1 MTPDRP
7 VTSKARGICK
17 YYSTPSG
24 CFAGRHCKFLHGAEE
39 KLTPYDKNKPC
50 RFYAAGYCKRGEDC
64 WFVHVQPEAAGNS
77 GNPVDLTE
85 VEPED
90 ENDSLC
96 AICYD
101 KPVTY
106 GLLGKQL
113 CFITLILS

>member
-1 MTPDRP
+1 M
-7 VTSKARGICK
+7 
-17 YYSTPSG
+17 
-24 CFAGRHCKFLHGAEE
+24 
-39 KLTPYDKNKPC
+39 
-50 RFYAAGYCKRGEDC
+50 
-64 WFVHVQPEAAGNS
+64 HVQPEAAGNS